1 MHPPAVIVFHLFK
14 KIPPKSLQ
22 PTYIP
27 GTGHDFCLMCDLLS
41 TVRIRFLS
49 SLHVFDS
56 FDLASSIDYFVKR
69 KRKKDWE
76 RRGLVSPFP
85 SLVGINSINSIV
97 ER

>member
-1 MHPPAVIVFHLFK
+1 MS
-14 KIPPKSLQ
+14 PKSLR

-41 TVRIRFLS
+41 TVIIRFVS

-56 FDLASSIDYFVKR
+56 FDLAISIEYFAKR
-69 KRKKDWE
+69 KRKKNWE

-97 ER
+97 EQ

>member
-1 MHPPAVIVFHLFK
+1 MPPSAVIVFHLLN

-22 PTYIP
+22 PTYYIP

-41 TVRIRFLS
+41 TVTIRFVS

-56 FDLASSIDYFVKR
+56 FDLASSIESFVKR

-85 SLVGINSINSIV
+85 SLVGINGID
-97 ER
+97 